1 MVAMMAMHGYEPKTV
16 GPHNA
21 RDRRVFVDF
30 GLNPTPVQDPN
41 LFCKDFSD
49 AWKAVEGWERRIHAV
64 LGGTQLP
71 VVTAAILKRAR
82 KARTPEGADALVTR
96 EIEKYLARI
105 TRRL

>member
-1 MVAMMAMHGYEPKTV
+1 MVALMAMHGPNTV
-16 GPHNA
+16 GFHNA

-30 GLNPTPVQDPN
+30 SLNPTPVQDPN

-82 KARTPEGADALVTR
+82 KAHTPEAGDARVTQ

-105 TRRL
+105 TTRL

>member
-1 MVAMMAMHGYEPKTV
+1 MPTV
-16 GPHNA
+16 LNRGQRA
-21 RDRRVFVDF
+21 SRLFVDF

-41 LFCKDFSD
+41 LFRKDFTD
-49 AWKAVEGWERRIHAV
+49 DWKAVEEWERRIQTA
-64 LGGTQLP
+64 LGGSQLP
-71 VVTAAILKRAR
+71 TLTAAILKRAR